1 MNLKYELV
9 PENLKT
15 IEIKQIFLDKEKFGA
30 LTFDKSYETAHNTR
44 KMLVEIQELGYRDK
58 LTINEVRQIENDIN
72 RLLQLVNEVFSK
84 NPETD
89 PNFNINVRNSLDD
102 SIINT
107 CQDIQVRLREKLV
120 YLRQEL
126 ALSKPESRDLQEEQK
141 ELTKIRTEYEK
152 TLSDL
157 QKKIEA
163 LTVEKKTIEN
173 TQGEIAATR
182 FGKHFEDQSNEYDVV
197 AEEWLLK
204 RDNIL
209 LVLEI
214 VISVN
219 FLAYI
224 IIFIGWKAGW
234 WFNFPPSSF
243 FTIDYAVIK
252 ISGILLLSYILSFNS
267 KNYSINK
274 NLSTKNKHR
283 KNVADTVNSFL
294 ESTTD
299 QDLKSQILK
308 EGAEAMFKDGGTGYL
323 GKMNE
328 KDHSPIEQ
336 ITYIMPN
343 KKE

>member
-1 MNLKYELV
+1 MNLKYELI
-9 PENLKT
+9 PENLKI

-44 KMLVEIQELGYRDK
+44 KMLVELQELGYKDK
-58 LTINEVRQIENDIN
+58 LTLNEINQINNDIT
-72 RLLQLVNEVFSK
+72 RFLQLVNEVFSK

-102 SIINT
+102 NIINT
-107 CQDIQVRLREKLV
+107 CQDIQIRLREKLV

-126 ALSKPESRDLQEEQK
+126 ELSKPENRDLQEEQK

-163 LTVEKKTIEN
+163 LTSEKTTIEN
-173 TQGEIAATR
+173 TQGEIAATK
-182 FGKHFEDQSNEYDVV
+182 FGKHFENQVEEYEGT
-197 AEEWLLK
+197 AKEWLLK
-204 RDNIL
+204 RNKIL
-209 LVLEI
+209 VILEI

-224 IIFIGWKAGW
+224 IIFIGWKVGQW
-234 WFNFPPSSF
+234 PDFPPSSF

-274 NLSTKNKHR
+274 NLSAKNKHR
-283 KNVADTVNSFL
+283 KNVAETVSSFL
-294 ESTTD
+294 GSPLDQES
-299 QDLKSQILK
+299 KSHILK